1 MRREMQTAQLIAEF
15 PLTPEAVKVGAERAP
30 GPDAAKAPAIDHS
43 AATTPFRPRYCSGS
57 VDSAFKNGALMQQST
72 FCMAPAHPWCSN
84 RPPPA
89 RSKLNMVHTASAES
103 ENQLA
108 VLDAADAEDVLDLR
122 TTEPPFTADD
132 LNMY

>member
-1 MRREMQTAQLIAEF
+1 
-15 PLTPEAVKVGAERAP
+15 
-30 GPDAAKAPAIDHS
+30 
-43 AATTPFRPRYCSGS
+43 
-57 VDSAFKNGALMQQST
+57 MQQSM
-72 FCMAPAHPWCSN
+72 FCMALAHPWCSN

-89 RSKLNMVHTASAES
+89 RSKLSMVHTASAES

-108 VLDAADAEDVLDLR
+108 VLDAADAADVLDLR